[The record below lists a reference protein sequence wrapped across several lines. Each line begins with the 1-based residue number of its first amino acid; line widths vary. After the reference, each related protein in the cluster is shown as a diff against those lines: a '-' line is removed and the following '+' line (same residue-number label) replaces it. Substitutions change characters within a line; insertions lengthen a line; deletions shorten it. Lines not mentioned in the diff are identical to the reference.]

1 MISFWSLPGLKHL
14 KMPAATSK
22 SHFRKIQSFK
32 TDYAPCTITQYV
44 SERSGMQVVVADRK
58 GPKINGYFTLAT
70 EIFDD
75 SGAPHT
81 LEHLIFMGSKNY
93 QYKGLLDKLSSR
105 AYSSTNAWTATDHTA
120 YTLETAG
127 WDGFAQILPVYL
139 EHVILPTI
147 TDEGIVTEVW
157 HIDGEGNDAG
167 VVYSEMQAVQFRSS
181 EIMDLKARRLLYPE
195 NVGFRYETGGMTD
208 ALRVLTPERI
218 RQFHRDM
225 YQPRNLCL
233 VIVGEVDQDNMLQ
246 ILDKFEESIKD
257 DIPSLDTPFKRPW
270 IDSAQPPKINESQI
284 VTAEFPEEDESVGE
298 ILVGFFGP
306 NCIDL
311 ITSSAL
317 EVLLTYF
324 CGSSVSILENILVER
339 EELASSVSY
348 WLDPRPNSVI
358 WLQPTGVATEKLE
371 FVEKRLFEILK
382 EVVSKPLDMDY
393 MRECIRREKRQ
404 VKYHAETSESFY
416 ATNIITDYLFGK
428 RDGSTLKDLQNLS
441 EYDTLEKWTDQ
452 EWRDFISK
460 WIADA
465 PHISILGKPSAEL
478 ALKMKKDEEERIA
491 KRKEELGTEGLAKL
505 AKRLEDAKKKND
517 EPIPAEVIDRW
528 SVPGTESIH
537 FIESDTARAGRARSI
552 GLGLG
557 PAQKLIDGTPQGN
570 LPLFI
575 QFEDVPTN
583 FVHITVHIGSSQIPN
598 ELKPLMPIFSDTL
611 FNTHIT
617 RDGKRVDYEQV
628 VMELE
633 RDTISY
639 SLSSA
644 RYLSD
649 PDGIMIQF
657 QVEPEKY
664 AAAAE
669 WIRTMMFDTIFD
681 PQRLSA
687 AVTKTLGD
695 VPESKRDGKSM
706 ANEVSASF
714 HSEKTT
720 LAVSQRVLVRA
731 VYLKRLKKL
740 LEKEPEKVVGWFN
753 TVRDSLFTF
762 NNLRFLVTANLATLP
777 NPLSTWDTL
786 SKSLTATEE
795 MIPIPKPV
803 SLRSAEGRN
812 PGSVGAVIV
821 PMGTLETSYSVSTA
835 KGLESLTDPRLAAIM
850 VAIGY
855 LEAPEGPLWNAVRG
869 AGYAYGSYFSRDV
882 NSGLISYFVYR
893 SPDAYKAISA
903 SLEAIRKIA
912 EGEVEI
918 DHHLLE
924 GTISQIVVM
933 FADEQSTM
941 PSAAQQNFVQG
952 VVRGLPKDWD
962 KEVLRRVRAVTV
974 DEIKAAMRETILP
987 CFEPGK
993 SNIVV
998 TAAKIMQE
1006 GMETAFKGMGYKV
1019 QTHEL
1024 SYFHD
1029 NYGLKPED
1037 GEEEESSEEE
1047 DELAGSEGSYDSFES
1062 DDE

>member
-1 MISFWSLPGLKHL
+1 
-14 KMPAATSK
+14 MPAETCK
-22 SHFRKIQSFK
+22 SNFRKIQSFK

-58 GPKINGYFTLAT
+58 GPKIKGYFTLAT

-93 QYKGLLDKLSSR
+93 QYNGLLDKLSSR
-105 AYSSTNAWTATDHTA
+105 AYSSTNAWTATDHTV

-127 WDGFAQILPVYL
+127 WQGFSQILPVYL
-139 EHVILPTI
+139 EHVILPTT

-157 HIDGEGNDAG
+157 HIGGEGNDAG

-181 EIMDLKARRLLYPE
+181 EIMDLEARRLLYPE

-208 ALRVLTPERI
+208 ALRALAPERI
-218 RQFHRDM
+218 RQFHRNM

-233 VIVGEVDQDNMLQ
+233 VIVGEVDQDNMLK
-246 ILDKFEESIKD
+246 ILDEFEESIKD
-257 DIPSLDTPFKRPW
+257 DIPPLDTPFKRPW

-284 VTAEFPEEDESVGE
+284 ITADFPEEDESVGE
-298 ILVGFFGP
+298 IL
-306 NCIDL
+306 
-311 ITSSAL
+311 
-317 EVLLTYF
+317 
-324 CGSSVSILENILVER
+324 
-339 EELASSVSY
+339 
-348 WLDPRPNSVI
+348 
-358 WLQPTGVATEKLE
+358 
-371 FVEKRLFEILK
+371 
-382 EVVSKPLDMDY
+382 
-393 MRECIRREKRQ
+393 
-404 VKYHAETSESFY
+404 
-416 ATNIITDYLFGK
+416 
-428 RDGSTLKDLQNLS
+428 NLN

-465 PHISILGKPSAEL
+465 PHVSILGKPSAEL

-505 AKRLEDAKKKND
+505 AKRLEDVKKKND

-552 GLGLG
+552 GLGSG

-583 FVHITVHIGSSQIPN
+583 FVHIIVHIGSSQIPN

-617 RDGKRVDYEQV
+617 PDGKRVDYEQV

-633 RDTISY
+633 WDTISY

-687 AVTKTLGD
+687 AVAKTLGD
-695 VPESKRDGKSM
+695 VPESKRDGKSI

-855 LEAPEGPLWNAVRG
+855 LEAPQGTLWNAVRG
-869 AGYAYGSYFSRDV
+869 AGYAYGSYFSRDID
-882 NSGLISYFVYR
+882 SGLISYFVYR

-912 EGEVEI
+912 DGKVEI
-918 DHHLLE
+918 DRHLLE
-924 GTISQIVVM
+924 GTISQIVVR
-933 FADEQSTM
+933 FANEQSTM

-962 KEVLRRVRAVTV
+962 KEVLRRVRAVTN
-974 DEIKAAMRETILP
+974 DEIKAVMREIILP

-1006 GMETAFKGMGYKV
+1006 SMETAFQGMGYKV
-1019 QTHEL
+1019 KTHEL

-1029 NYGLKPED
+1029 DYGLKPED
-1037 GEEEESSEEE
+1037 GEEDESEEE
-1047 DELAGSEGSYDSFES
+1047 DELTDS
-1062 DDE
+1062 